1 MKHQRRVFND
11 KLSTVFFISIVY
23 PLGPAAIILMP
34 MLVGGVIDSYNFSE
48 QQAGYIAA
56 LEGMGL
62 VVSSLLAALWVRN
75 VSWVRALFICFI
87 ANAVINVAS
96 ANVTDFMSLLVVRF
110 LAGMTAGSIFA
121 ITVTALGD
129 NSHPDRAFGIAQ
141 VVQGVMMFVAFA
153 VAPYI
158 LEQWDVSG
166 LYYMLAAASVLMVL
180 ALKRY
185 PVAGADRSIGESST
199 VGQESYNGYIWL
211 ALIASFLFFS
221 NLFGFWTYVE
231 RIGQAAGLTTETVGL
246 ALGFAQLGMIAGA
259 GGVAVASHRFGRTIP
274 MIITLLGMLVVLWLL
289 VGQFS
294 SLSFYLGV
302 ALFQAVFVI
311 GNCYQMG
318 VIAKIDVK
326 GKYLVLVTG
335 FQGLGAAV
343 GPAIA
348 ASLISGGDYSK
359 VNLMAALLCVISIL
373 MFLFIIYRTRQI
385 GSSVKVPLKVI
396 GIK

>member
-1 MKHQRRVFND
+1 MTDKTRVFDDN
-11 KLSTVFFISIVY
+11 LSTVFFIAIVY

-34 MLVGGVIDSYNFSE
+34 MLVGGVIDSYSFSE
-48 QQAGYIAA
+48 HQAGYIAA

-62 VVSSLLAALWVRN
+62 VVSSLLAALWVRK
-75 VSWVRALFICFI
+75 VSWVRALFIFFI
-87 ANAVINVAS
+87 ANAIINAVS
-96 ANVTDFMSLLVVRF
+96 ANCTDFMSLLVARF
-110 LAGMTAGSIFA
+110 FAGMTGGSIFA

-141 VVQGVMMFVAFA
+141 VVQGVMMFAAFA

-166 LYYMLAAASVLMVL
+166 LYYMLATVSVLMVL
-180 ALKRY
+180 ALKYY
-185 PVAGADRSIGESST
+185 PVAGADRSITGSST
-199 VGQESYNGYIWL
+199 VGQESYRGYIWL
-211 ALIASFLFFS
+211 ALLASFLFFS
-221 NLFGFWTYVE
+221 NLFGFWTFVE
-231 RIGQAAGLTTETVGL
+231 RIGQSAGLSTETIGL

-259 GGVAVASHRFGRTIP
+259 VGVAVASDRFGRTLP
-274 MIITLLGMLVVLWLL
+274 MIITLLGMLVVLWVLA
-289 VGQFS
+289 GQFS
-294 SLSFYLGV
+294 LISFYLGV

-348 ASLISGGDYSK
+348 ASLISEGDYSK
-359 VNLMAALLCVISIL
+359 VNIMAALLCVISIL
-373 MFLFIIYRTRQI
+373 IFLFIIYRTRQI
-385 GSSVKVPLKVI
+385 RSSVRVPLKVI
-396 GIK
+396 SIK